1 MNFLVGAMFVSVF
14 GAGYLVR
21 RLDVIHPYFVL
32 LPELTTAVCL
42 LVVIGRVLAGKEIA
56 LDWRYVVFFAL
67 FFFVLLFGFLV
78 QGMSSGAVISG
89 LRGYV
94 KFIPFF
100 LLPVVYPFT
109 PRQLKAQLAVL
120 LTILFLQ
127 IPLAVY
133 QRFVEFADRMHTG
146 DPVRGMATSSSS
158 LSMLMVCVIALL
170 VSAYYRRRIR
180 LPFLMAAT
188 AVFFLPTTLNET
200 KGTLVMLP
208 VALLLPALL
217 MPSGT
222 KTMRRVIPVA
232 IVGVAAGLAFVSVY
246 NYFIQYREFGK
257 PLETFFTEGHVRHYL
272 YTGADPADDRA
283 IGRFDSI
290 SLAFDTISR
299 DPLTLAFGL
308 GAGNV
313 SPSSLPGFE
322 GEYAHYFERYGVA
335 LTQITNFLWEIGFVG
350 LAVYLL
356 MYALVFQD
364 SLLLAR
370 RDGPVGLLGQVWAT
384 VTVMM
389 GMALFYKSVFSMNE
403 IGYLFWF
410 YSGIVAGKACAVRRL
425 SARRRSSVVGPR
437 FGACREAEA

>member
-1 MNFLVGAMFVSVF
+1 
-14 GAGYLVR
+14 
-21 RLDVIHPYFVL
+21 
-32 LPELTTAVCL
+32 
-42 LVVIGRVLAGKEIA
+42 
-56 LDWRYVVFFAL
+56 
-67 FFFVLLFGFLV
+67 
-78 QGMSSGAVISG
+78 
-89 LRGYV
+89 
-94 KFIPFF
+94 
-100 LLPVVYPFT
+100 
-109 PRQLKAQLAVL
+109 
-120 LTILFLQ
+120 
-127 IPLAVY
+127 
-133 QRFVEFADRMHTG
+133 
-146 DPVRGMATSSSS
+146 
-158 LSMLMVCVIALL
+158 MLMVCVIALL

-370 RDGPVGLLGQVWAT
+370 RDGAVGLLGQVWAT

>member
-370 RDGPVGLLGQVWAT
+370 RDGAVGLLGQVWAT

>member
-1 MNFLVGAMFVSVF
+1 MNFLVGAMFVSAF

-257 PLETFFTEGHVRHYL
+257 PLETF
-272 YTGADPADDRA
+272 
-283 IGRFDSI
+283 
-290 SLAFDTISR
+290 
-299 DPLTLAFGL
+299 
-308 GAGNV
+308 
-313 SPSSLPGFE
+313 
-322 GEYAHYFERYGVA
+322 
-335 LTQITNFLWEIGFVG
+335 
-350 LAVYLL
+350 
-356 MYALVFQD
+356 
-364 SLLLAR
+364 
-370 RDGPVGLLGQVWAT
+370 
-384 VTVMM
+384 
-389 GMALFYKSVFSMNE
+389 
-403 IGYLFWF
+403 
-410 YSGIVAGKACAVRRL
+410 
-425 SARRRSSVVGPR
+425 
-437 FGACREAEA
+437 